1 MPRPT
6 LDGTSA
12 SSESQRTN
20 VIKGRELENSGLPM
34 LLTPAEAARQLSLSR
49 YTVYSELRA
58 GRLRGR
64 RYGRVILIPREE
76 LERFANALGQ
86 K

>member
-1 MPRPT
+1 VPRPT
-6 LDGTSA
+6 LDGTLA
-12 SSESQRTN
+12 RTKSQRTD
-20 VIKGRELENSGLPM
+20 KGNPENSGLPL

-64 RYGRVILIPREE
+64 RFGRVILIPREE
-76 LERFANALGQ
+76 LGRFAESLEQ

>member
-1 MPRPT
+1 
-6 LDGTSA
+6 
-12 SSESQRTN
+12 
-20 VIKGRELENSGLPM
+20 M

-49 YTVYSELRA
+49 YTVYAELRA

-64 RYGRVILIPREE
+64 RYGRVILIPRGE
-76 LERFANALGQ
+76 LERFASSLEQ

>member
-1 MPRPT
+1 MPRPR
-6 LDGTSA
+6 LDGTLA
-12 SSESQRTN
+12 GPRSQRTDGPE
-20 VIKGRELENSGLPM
+20 IENSGLPM

-76 LERFANALGQ
+76 LERFANSLGQ

>member
-1 MPRPT
+1 MPHPAS
-6 LDGTSA
+6 DGTLA
-12 SSESQRTN
+12 RTESQRKSPPN
-20 VIKGRELENSGLPM
+20 PENSGLPM
-34 LLTPAEAARQLSLSR
+34 LLTPAGAARQLSLSR

-64 RYGRVILIPREE
+64 RYGRVILIPRGE
-76 LERFANALGQ
+76 LERFADSLEQ

>member
-1 MPRPT
+1 MPRSA

-12 SSESQRTN
+12 STRSQ
-20 VIKGRELENSGLPM
+20 IEKLGLPM

-49 YTVYSELRA
+49 YTDYELVKA

-64 RYGRVILIPREE
+64 RFGRVILIPREE
-76 LERFANALGQ
+76 LQRFTASLEQ

>member
-1 MPRPT
+1 MPRST
-6 LDGTSA
+6 LDGTGQRTK
-12 SSESQRTN
+12 SQRTHRGN
-20 VIKGRELENSGLPM
+20 PEKLGLPM

-49 YTVYSELRA
+49 YTVYADLRT

-64 RYGRVILIPREE
+64 RYGRVILIPRGE
-76 LERFANALGQ
+76 LERFASSLEQ

>member
-1 MPRPT
+1 
-6 LDGTSA
+6 
-12 SSESQRTN
+12 
-20 VIKGRELENSGLPM
+20 M

-49 YTVYSELRA
+49 YTIYEELKA

-64 RYGRVILIPREE
+64 HYGRVILIPREE
-76 LERFANALGQ
+76 LERFAESLEQ

>member
-6 LDGTSA
+6 LDGTLTSTPSQLTNGTKA
-12 SSESQRTN
+12 GISE
-20 VIKGRELENSGLPM
+20 LPM

-49 YTVYSELRA
+49 YTVYEELKARRLRA
-58 GRLRGR
+58 R
-64 RYGRVILIPREE
+64 RYGRVILTPREE
-76 LERFANALGQ
+76 LERFASSLET

>member
-1 MPRPT
+1 MPRPAP
-6 LDGTSA
+6 DGTLA
-12 SSESQRTN
+12 HTRSQRKSTPN
-20 VIKGRELENSGLPM
+20 PENSGLPM

-49 YTVYSELRA
+49 YTVYAELRA

-64 RYGRVILIPREE
+64 RYGRVILIPRGE
-76 LERFANALGQ
+76 LERFASSLEQ

>member
-1 MPRPT
+1 MPRST
-6 LDGTSA
+6 LDGTLA
-12 SSESQRTN
+12 RTESQRRSTLN
-20 VIKGRELENSGLPM
+20 SENSGLPM
-34 LLTPAEAARQLSLSR
+34 LLTPAGAARQLSLSR

-76 LERFANALGQ
+76 LERFASSLEQ